1 LCQETIEIIDSATV
15 EIEESSMTKVEAI
28 IRPNRFEQVKEALA
42 ALGVEGMTVSEVRGH
57 GRQKGQTET
66 YRGREY
72 DINLLP
78 KLKIETVVQ
87 DARVEAVIDAITKSA
102 VTGEI
107 GDGKIF
113 LFKAED
119 AIRIRNQERGETAL

>member
-1 LCQETIEIIDSATV
+1 MKKIEAVIQPYKLDDVKDALIKIGAEGITV
-15 EIEESSMTKVEAI
+15 Y
-28 IRPNRFEQVKEALA
+28 
-42 ALGVEGMTVSEVRGH
+42 EVRGH

-78 KLKIETVVQ
+78 KLKMEIVVT
-87 DARVEAVIDAITKSA
+87 DDRVEPVIDAIIQSA
-102 VTGEI
+102 FTGEI

-113 LFKAED
+113 LYKADD
-119 AIRIRNQERGETAL
+119 AIRIRNRQRGEIAL

>member
-1 LCQETIEIIDSATV
+1 
-15 EIEESSMTKVEAI
+15 MTKLEAI
-28 IRPNRFEQVKEALA
+28 IRPNRFDQVKEALA
-42 ALGVEGMTVSEVRGH
+42 GLGVEGMTVSEVRGH

-72 DINLLP
+72 DISLLP
-78 KLKIETVVQ
+78 KLKIEIVIG
-87 DARVEAVIDAITKSA
+87 DDRVEAVIDAIQKSA

-113 LFKAED
+113 LYKAED
-119 AIRIRNQERGETAL
+119 AIRIRNQDRGEIAL

>member
-1 LCQETIEIIDSATV
+1 
-15 EIEESSMTKVEAI
+15 MTKLEAI
-28 IRPNRFEQVKEALA
+28 IRPNRFDQVKEALA
-42 ALGVEGMTVSEVRGH
+42 GLGVEGMTVSEVRGH

-72 DINLLP
+72 DISLLP
-78 KLKIETVVQ
+78 KLKIEIVIA
-87 DARVEAVIDAITKSA
+87 DDRVEAVIEAIQKSA

-113 LFKAED
+113 LYKAED
-119 AIRIRNQERGETAL
+119 AIRIRNQERGEIAL

>member
-1 LCQETIEIIDSATV
+1 
-15 EIEESSMTKVEAI
+15 MTKLEAI
-28 IRPNRFEQVKEALA
+28 IRPSRFDKVKDALH

-72 DINLLP
+72 DIQLLP
-78 KLKIETVVQ
+78 KLKLEIVISDE
-87 DARVEAVIDAITKSA
+87 RVEPAIEAIIASA
-102 VTGEI
+102 FTGEI

-113 LFKAED
+113 LYKAED
-119 AIRIRNQERGETAL
+119 AIRIRNRERGEIAL